1 MRTLLSKIWLFLWRW
16 KVVQQ
21 EPIPDRCVM
30 IAAPHTSNWDF
41 PITLAM
47 AGVSDIDIRWLGKA
61 QMFNPVLGPIFRA
74 LGGISVQRSSSNGLV
89 GDLAAEFARHDRL
102 VLVVPAEG
110 TRGAVEYWK
119 SGFYQIALQAGVPIV
134 CAFVDRSTRTG
145 GFGPV
150 IMPTGDVAADMDRI
164 RAFYDGKTGLKP
176 NRFGVP
182 RLREEDAATATNG

>member
-74 LGGISVQRSSSNGLV
+74 LGGISVQRSNSNGLV
-89 GDLAAEFARHDRL
+89 GDLAAEFAQHDRL

-150 IMPTGDVAADMDRI
+150 ITPTGDVTADMDRI